1 MEKMKKQVNLS
12 KILIQYIFAF
22 SIGTIALV
30 TFFMILFQVGVN
42 AEIILP
48 ANYYEKQIESQR
60 DAIVKAE
67 QEDDQILKQY
77 KYALYDFSG
86 NVIQGSINKDY
97 AGQIWNNIHNDE
109 KGHSTY
115 YYAIIERDK
124 DICVILY
131 TLHATFKNPILQKY
145 LPSPEV
151 CEIVLF
157 ILLFVAEVIF
167 LSRSFGKSLSKE
179 MMILRKV
186 TDKIQKE
193 DLDFQVEQSKIKEV
207 NEVLTSLVKMK
218 DELNHSLRTQWNM
231 ETNRRE
237 QIAALAHDIKTP
249 LTILRGNAELL
260 NESMLDSNQK
270 KCNEHILKS
279 IDEME
284 IYMKSLLDITKCEE
298 GAPLQFKQTDLR
310 DFIHNIIEESAICV
324 LGKQLNLI
332 ENVQDIPNFIP
343 IDETALKRAIMNIM
357 MNAIEYSPTKGDLM
371 FSVEMISEKLQFI
384 VEDSGRGFTEEEMHS
399 ATEQFYRGDKSRNSK
414 DHHGMGLYIAK
425 SFAKQH
431 GGNLYLS
438 NSKKLY
444 GAKVVLE
451 ISAK

>member
-109 KGHSTY
+109 KGDSTY

-179 MMILRKV
+179 MMILKKV

-284 IYMKSLLDITKCEE
+284 IYMESLLDITKCEE

>member
-1 MEKMKKQVNLS
+1 MEKVKKQVNLS

-42 AEIILP
+42 AEVILP

-67 QEDDQILKQY
+67 QDDDQILKQY
-77 KYALYDFSG
+77 KYVVYDFSG

-97 AGQIWNNIHNDE
+97 AGQIWNNIHKDE
-109 KGHSTY
+109 KGDSKY
-115 YYAIIERDK
+115 YYAVIERDK

-131 TLHATFKNPILQKY
+131 TLHATFKNPFLKKY

-151 CEIVLF
+151 CEMVLF

-167 LSRSFGKSLSKE
+167 LSRSFGKTLSKE
-179 MMILRKV
+179 MLILRNV

-298 GAPLQFKQTDLR
+298 GASLQFKQTDLR
-310 DFIHNIIEESAICV
+310 DFIRNIIEESAICV
-324 LGKQLNLI
+324 LGKRLNLI

-384 VEDSGRGFTEEEMHS
+384 VEDSGRGFTEEEIHS

-431 GGNLYLS
+431 DGNLYLS
-438 NSKKLY
+438 NSEKLH

-451 ISAK
+451 ISA

>member
-1 MEKMKKQVNLS
+1 MEKVKKQVNLS

-42 AEIILP
+42 AEVILP

-67 QEDDQILKQY
+67 QDDDQILKQY
-77 KYALYDFSG
+77 KYVVYDFSG

-97 AGQIWNNIHNDE
+97 AGQIWNNIHKDE
-109 KGHSTY
+109 KGDSKY
-115 YYAIIERDK
+115 YYAVIERDK

-131 TLHATFKNPILQKY
+131 TLHATFKNPFLKKY

-151 CEIVLF
+151 CEMVLF

-167 LSRSFGKSLSKE
+167 LSRSFGKTLSKE
-179 MMILRKV
+179 MLILRNV

-298 GAPLQFKQTDLR
+298 GASLQFKQTDLR
-310 DFIHNIIEESAICV
+310 DFIRNIIEESAICV
-324 LGKQLNLI
+324 LGKRLNLI

-438 NSKKLY
+438 NSEKLH

-451 ISAK
+451 ISA

>member
-1 MEKMKKQVNLS
+1 MEKVKKQVNLS

-42 AEIILP
+42 AEVILP

-67 QEDDQILKQY
+67 QDDDQILKQY
-77 KYALYDFSG
+77 KYVVYDFSG

-97 AGQIWNNIHNDE
+97 AGQIWNNIHKDE
-109 KGHSTY
+109 KGDSKY
-115 YYAIIERDK
+115 YYAVIERDK

-131 TLHATFKNPILQKY
+131 TLHATFKNPFLQKY

-179 MMILRKV
+179 MLILRNI

-298 GAPLQFKQTDLR
+298 GASLQFKRTDLR
-310 DFIHNIIEESAICV
+310 DFIGNIIEESAICV

-438 NSKKLY
+438 NSEKLH

-451 ISAK
+451 ISA

>member
-1 MEKMKKQVNLS
+1 MEKVKKQVNLS

-42 AEIILP
+42 AEVILP
-48 ANYYEKQIESQR
+48 ANYYEQQIESQR
-60 DAIVKAE
+60 DTIVKAE
-67 QEDDQILKQY
+67 QDDDQILKQY
-77 KYALYDFSG
+77 KYVVYDFSG

-97 AGQIWNNIHNDE
+97 AGQIWNNIHKDE
-109 KGHSTY
+109 KGDSKY
-115 YYAIIERDK
+115 YYAVIERDQ

-131 TLHATFKNPILQKY
+131 TLHATFKNPFLQKY

-179 MMILRKV
+179 MLILRNI

-298 GAPLQFKQTDLR
+298 GASLQFKRTDLR
-310 DFIHNIIEESAICV
+310 DFIGNIIEESAICV

-438 NSKKLY
+438 NSEKLH

-451 ISAK
+451 ISA

>member
-1 MEKMKKQVNLS
+1 MDKVKKQVNLS

-42 AEIILP
+42 AEVILP
-48 ANYYEKQIESQR
+48 ANYYEQQIESQR
-60 DAIVKAE
+60 DTIVKAE
-67 QEDDQILKQY
+67 QDDDQILKQY
-77 KYALYDFSG
+77 KYVVYDFSG

-97 AGQIWNNIHNDE
+97 AGQIWNNIHKDE
-109 KGHSTY
+109 KGDSKY
-115 YYAIIERDK
+115 YYAVIERDQ

-131 TLHATFKNPILQKY
+131 TLHATFKNPFLQKY

-179 MMILRKV
+179 MLILRNV

-207 NEVLTSLVKMK
+207 NEVLISLVKMK

-260 NESMLDSNQK
+260 NESMLNSNQK

-298 GAPLQFKQTDLR
+298 GASLQFKRTDLR
-310 DFIHNIIEESAICV
+310 DFIRNIIEESAICV

-414 DHHGMGLYIAK
+414 NHHGMGLYIAK

-438 NSKKLY
+438 NSDKLH

-451 ISAK
+451 ISA

>member
-1 MEKMKKQVNLS
+1 MEKVKKQVNLS

-42 AEIILP
+42 AEVILP
-48 ANYYEKQIESQR
+48 ANYYEQQIESQR
-60 DAIVKAE
+60 DTIVKAE
-67 QEDDQILKQY
+67 QDDDQILKQY
-77 KYALYDFSG
+77 KYVVYDFSG

-97 AGQIWNNIHNDE
+97 AGQIWNNIHKDE
-109 KGHSTY
+109 KGDSKY
-115 YYAIIERDK
+115 YYAVIERDQ

-131 TLHATFKNPILQKY
+131 TLHATFKNPFLQKY

-179 MMILRKV
+179 MLILRNI

-260 NESMLDSNQK
+260 NESMLNSNQK

-298 GAPLQFKQTDLR
+298 GASLQFKRTDLR
-310 DFIHNIIEESAICV
+310 DFIRNIIEESAICV

-414 DHHGMGLYIAK
+414 NHHGMGLYIAK

-438 NSKKLY
+438 NSDKLH

-451 ISAK
+451 ISA

>member
-1 MEKMKKQVNLS
+1 MEKVKKQVNLS

-60 DAIVKAE
+60 DAIVKVE
-67 QEDDQILKQY
+67 QDDDQILKQY
-77 KYALYDFSG
+77 KYVVYDFSG

-97 AGQIWNNIHNDE
+97 AGQIWNNIHKDE
-109 KGHSTY
+109 KGDSTY
-115 YYAIIERDK
+115 YYAVIERDK

-131 TLHATFKNPILQKY
+131 TLHATFKTPFLQKY

-179 MMILRKV
+179 MLILRKV

-237 QIAALAHDIKTP
+237 QIVALAHDIKTP

-298 GAPLQFKQTDLR
+298 GASLQFKRTDLR
-310 DFIHNIIEESAICV
+310 DFIGNIIEESAICV

-332 ENVQDIPNFIP
+332 ENVQDIPNYIP

-438 NSKKLY
+438 NSEKLH

-451 ISAK
+451 ISA

>member
-1 MEKMKKQVNLS
+1 MEKVKKQVNLS

-60 DAIVKAE
+60 DAIVKVE
-67 QEDDQILKQY
+67 QDDDQILKQY
-77 KYALYDFSG
+77 KYVVYDFSG

-97 AGQIWNNIHNDE
+97 AGQIWNNIHKDE
-109 KGHSTY
+109 KGDSTY
-115 YYAIIERDK
+115 YYAVIERDK

-131 TLHATFKNPILQKY
+131 TLHATFKNPFLQKY

-179 MMILRKV
+179 MLILRKV

-249 LTILRGNAELL
+249 LTILRGNTELL

-438 NSKKLY
+438 NSEKLH

-451 ISAK
+451 ISA